1 MATPTDLDVLQ
12 LRRVLRDL
20 VALSGV
26 PVAWVGREP
35 PAIAADLADL
45 LVVSL
50 HVDSAFV
57 RLRDPDGSATVE
69 IARGKPWPALLEW
82 LQAHLAEG
90 GRLLRSETVPGI
102 GDGARAGRGIVVPIG
117 VDAELGLVA
126 AASDHPDFPGEID
139 HLLLSVA
146 ANQAATAFRMA
157 RLVEDHRRAEAALR
171 DSERQLRQARDEL
184 ETKVAERTAEL
195 RRSEAYLAEAQ
206 RLSHTG
212 TWALN
217 KTTKLYVYWSDES
230 YRIWGFDPLQGP
242 PSHETLWQ
250 RVHPDDRDRVWKEVD
265 EPLRQKTD
273 YAAEFRIVLP
283 DGAVKHLKTTGH
295 QRVSGDGELI
305 EVVGTDVDVTQHK
318 QAEEALRDSEYNL
331 RQIIETVPSLIW
343 STDPTGEPTQ
353 LNQRI
358 FDYSGMRFEDF
369 KHGGWEAF
377 IHPDD
382 FPETMRAFRRAIQ
395 TGTSYQTVHRL
406 RRADGEFRWH
416 HARGEP
422 LRDEEGRIIQWYG
435 LAVDINE
442 AKKAEDRLRRS
453 EAYLAE
459 AQSLSHTGTSVLY
472 GTTILSPYVYWSDEC
487 YRIWGLDPLQGVP
500 RRETVWQRIH
510 PDDRDRVG
518 EEFQDALR
526 QNKDYAGE
534 FRIVLP
540 DGMAKYLA
548 ATAHRLF
555 SAGEEIV
562 EVICTY
568 IDVSERKRAQEE
580 RERLRQLESDLAHMN
595 RLGIIG
601 EQSASLVHEITQPI
615 ATARNNAR
623 AGVNFLD
630 RPLPDLGEVRQA
642 LDCIVADT
650 DRAGEIIDRVRDLIR
665 KAPPRK
671 ARFDLNLAVH
681 EVIVLGRS
689 AIIKNAVSVRTLLAE
704 GLFPVEGDRVQLQQ
718 VILNLVLNAVEAM
731 GAVEAGPRELLISTE
746 QTEANGILVAVRD
759 SGPGIDP
766 EHVERVFEAFYTT
779 KTSGVGM
786 GLSICRS
793 IIDAHGGRLW
803 ADANE
808 PRGATF
814 RFTLPGAEN
823 ELTNGEPREGSIS
836 TAPHQPAC
844 EGSR

>member
-1 MATPTDLDVLQ
+1 L
-12 LRRVLRDL
+12 LRDL

-35 PAIAADLADL
+35 SAIAADFADL
-45 LVVSL
+45 LVDSL
-50 HVDSAFV
+50 DVDSAFV
-57 RLRDPDGSATVE
+57 RLCDPKDRAAVE
-69 IARGKPWPALLEW
+69 TARGKPWPALLEW
-82 LQAHLAEG
+82 LRARLAEG
-90 GRLLRSETVPGI
+90 GSLLHNESVPGI
-102 GDGARAGRGIVVPIG
+102 SDAARAGLVVPIG
-117 VDAELGLVA
+117 VNAQLGLVA
-126 AASDHPDFPGEID
+126 AASDRPDFPGEID
-139 HLLLSVA
+139 QLLLSVA
-146 ANQAATAFRMA
+146 ANHAATAFRMA
-157 RLVEDHRRAEAALR
+157 RLVEDHRGAEAALR

-184 ETKVAERTAEL
+184 EMKVAERTAEL

-217 KTTKLYVYWSDES
+217 RTTKLYVYWSDES
-230 YRIWGFDPLQGP
+230 YRIWGVDPLQGP
-242 PSHETLWQ
+242 PSHETLCQ
-250 RVHPDDRDRVWKEVD
+250 RVHPDDRDRVLKDIE
-265 EPLRQKTD
+265 EALRQKAD
-273 YAAEFRIVLP
+273 YGGEFRIVLP
-283 DGAVKHLKTTGH
+283 DGAVKHLKATGH
-295 QRVSGDGELI
+295 HRFSADGELI
-305 EVVGTDVDVTQHK
+305 EVVGTDVDVTEHK
-318 QAEEALRDSEYNL
+318 RAEEALRDSEYKL

-343 STDPTGEPTQ
+343 STDPAGEPTQ

-382 FPETMRAFRRAIQ
+382 FPETIRAFSHAIQ

-459 AQSLSHTGTSVLY
+459 AQRLSHTGTSVLY
-472 GTTILSPYVYWSDEC
+472 GTTMLSPYLYWSHEC
-487 YRIWGLDPLQGVP
+487 YRIWGLDPLQGIP
-500 RRETVWQRIH
+500 SSETVWQRIH
-510 PDDRDRVG
+510 PDDRDRVW

-540 DGMAKYLA
+540 DGTAKYLA
-548 ATAHRLF
+548 ATAHHLF
-555 SAGEEIV
+555 STGREIV

-568 IDVSERKRAQEE
+568 IDVTERKRAQEE
-580 RERLRQLESDLAHMN
+580 HEKVRKLESDLAHMN

-601 EQSASLVHEITQPI
+601 EQAASLVHEITQPI

-623 AGVNFLD
+623 AAVNFLD
-630 RPLPDLGEVRQA
+630 RQPPELGEVREA

-650 DRAGEIIDRVRDLIR
+650 DRAREIIDRIRDHIR

-671 ARFDLNLAVH
+671 ARFDLNDAID

-689 AIIKNAVSVRTLLAE
+689 AITKNGISFQTRLAE

-731 GAVEAGPRELLISTE
+731 SSVEAGPRDLLIGTE
-746 QTEANGILVAVRD
+746 QIQGNGLLVTVRD

-766 EHVERVFEAFYTT
+766 GNLERVFEAFYTT
-779 KTSGVGM
+779 KTRGVGM

-808 PRGATF
+808 RRGAVF

-823 ELTNGEPREGSIS
+823 ELTNGEPREGTVS
-836 TAPHQPAC
+836 TAPHQLVC
-844 EGSR
+844 EGNR